1 MWLNVP
7 EADAASPDGQAPP
20 AKLLVLAGTAKRRQ
34 RAALALIP
42 LSQITPNPDQPRKH
56 FDQEGLAELAES
68 IKERGVIQPV
78 LVRWTGEGGYEL
90 LAGERRLRASQL
102 AGLAVIP
109 SLVRH
114 DDDPL
119 EVALIENLQRENLTP
134 LEEAEALQGL
144 SERHGYSHRDLGG
157 ILGKSRPYVSNVL
170 SLLRLPAR
178 VKEEIHREG
187 HQVSREL
194 LMGIARAPSEEDAE
208 TLWDRV
214 KINLM
219 SVRRFREE
227 RSGTAARPRTRGRE
241 IILAA
246 RRLNR
251 TLKRM
256 AESGES
262 VDSAERD
269 SVLRALRKSL
279 RLIQRHIETL

>member
-119 EVALIENLQRENLTP
+119 EVALIEN
-134 LEEAEALQGL
+134 
-144 SERHGYSHRDLGG
+144 RDLGG